1 MHWLGMFLLAW
12 LSLGTAT
19 LAFLFWLWRRTAAAV
34 QNPVKLGSLT
44 PQRAEFGTNN
54 LSSEF
59 RSA

>member
-1 MHWLGMFLLAW
+1 MHLLQMFLVAW

-34 QNPVKLGSLT
+34 QDPVNPGSLP
-44 PQRAEFGTNN
+44 PQRAEFAGNN
-54 LSSEF
+54 LSKL